1 MLGFVRDKLV
11 KLVKTDKRVKKYLRR
26 LDELHKTYIL
36 FSLVNLKKS
45 GLNNYEI
52 RKEINVI

>member
-26 LDELHKTYIL
+26 LDELHKIYIL
-36 FSLVNLKKS
+36 FSFVNLKKT
-45 GLNNYEI
+45 
-52 RKEINVI
+52 